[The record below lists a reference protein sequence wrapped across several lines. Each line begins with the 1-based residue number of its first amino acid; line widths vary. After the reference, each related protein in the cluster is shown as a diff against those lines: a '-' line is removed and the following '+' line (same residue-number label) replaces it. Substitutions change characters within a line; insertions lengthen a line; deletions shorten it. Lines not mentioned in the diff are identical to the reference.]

1 LEHVESLKCIICG
14 FEHGGTTMLSEL
26 IRQHPAVDGRFEI
39 GFLLKDR
46 IADFY
51 REDNLHVEFL
61 RSFWGVSDA
70 CLRDYI
76 CKASSWAEAYRRL
89 VECSVVDNDA
99 LIYDKTPG
107 YMSMLNKVLAK
118 VDAPC
123 VALMR
128 DPRAILCSTRKRH
141 HLTTEAFY
149 KHYRWYA
156 KGLVRALK
164 RSPQRILV
172 VQYERLCLEP
182 RREAKRV
189 YDFLGLDLQED
200 YITLPEL
207 APKHDNVHGAISD
220 NFVFEY
226 REKLSKADQELL
238 LGKLAKYRQWQ
249 LR

>member
-39 GFLLKDR
+39 GFLLEDR

-51 REDNLHVEFL
+51 REDNLHVEFV

-76 CKASSWAEAYRRL
+76 CKASNWNEAYRRL
-89 VECSVVDNDA
+89 VECSVVDDDT

-107 YMSMLNKVLAK
+107 YMSMLNNVLAK

-123 VALMR
+123 VALVR

-141 HLTTEAFY
+141 NLTTEAFY

-156 KGLVRALK
+156 RGLNRALK
-164 RSPQRILV
+164 RFPQRILV
-172 VQYERLCLEP
+172 VQYEHLCFEP
-182 RREAKRV
+182 RGEAKRI
-189 YDFLGLDLQED
+189 YDFLGLDLD
-200 YITLPEL
+200 DSYIALPERV
-207 APKHDNVHGAISD
+207 PKHNNVHGAISD
-220 NFVFEY
+220 SFVYEY
-226 REKLSKADQELL
+226 KDKLSKPEQDLL
-238 LGKLAKYRQWQ
+238 LRKLARYRQWQ
-249 LR
+249 FR